1 MNIIQKVK
9 KSSKQ
14 VLRSTLHLT
23 AVHDSTPSIG
33 HDCLGV
39 QTKPW
44 TLLRGEQNWQKL
56 FAITGTRFSKLLSN
70 LESWNGV
77 ITTLWLRSPIWHLLP
92 LYTSSCWVPFFER
105 TLGVTKTCLQTTP
118 EKSSTRRGK
127 QRWKTNHYD
136 YKLQPLY
143 NISLIRKIEKSWKR

>member
-1 MNIIQKVK
+1 MNLIQKVK

-14 VLRSTLHLT
+14 ALRSTLHLT

-44 TLLRGEQNWQKL
+44 SLLRGGQNRQKS
-56 FAITGTRFSKLLSN
+56 FAITGKRFSKLLSN

-77 ITTLWLRSPIWHLLP
+77 ISTLWLTTQPDMTHAAIMHELMLVCHFLSIRLEWRKLVFKPHVGKVLLHGGNNA
-92 LYTSSCWVPFFER
+92 E
-105 TLGVTKTCLQTTP
+105 KQTITI
-118 EKSSTRRGK
+118 
-127 QRWKTNHYD
+127 TNCNPY
-136 YKLQPLY
+136 
-143 NISLIRKIEKSWKR
+143 IT